1 MDEPTASLDPNIAD
15 KVRKLLRRVQRER
28 GITMIYTSHNMRDVE
43 EICDRVLFLNKGQI
57 IAEGTPQ
64 QVIDQFQQKSL
75 EDVFIQVA
83 RSGDLLVEEE
93 K

>member
-1 MDEPTASLDPNIAD
+1 M
-15 KVRKLLRRVQRER
+15 V
-28 GITMIYTSHNMRDVE
+28 YTSHNMRDVE
-43 EICDRVLFLNKGQI
+43 EICDRVLFLNKGRI

-83 RSGDLLVEEE
+83 RSGDLLVDEND

>member
-1 MDEPTASLDPNIAD
+1 M
-15 KVRKLLRRVQRER
+15 RKLLLRVQRER
-28 GITMIYTSHNMRDVE
+28 GITMVYTSHNMRDVE
-43 EICDRVLFLNKGQI
+43 EICNRVLFLNKGQI

-64 QVIDQFQQKSL
+64 AVIDQFQQKSL

-83 RSGDLLVEEE
+83 RSGDLLAEDA

>member
-1 MDEPTASLDPNIAD
+1 
-15 KVRKLLRRVQRER
+15 
-28 GITMIYTSHNMRDVE
+28 MRDVE
-43 EICDRVLFLNKGQI
+43 EICNRVLFLNKGRI

-64 QVIDQFQQKSL
+64 AIIDQFQQKSL

-83 RSGDLLVEEE
+83 RSGDLLTEDA

>member
-1 MDEPTASLDPNIAD
+1 
-15 KVRKLLRRVQRER
+15 
-28 GITMIYTSHNMRDVE
+28 MIYTSHNMRDVE